1 MLAGRS
7 TLVVEDEYLIA
18 LEIQRVL
25 EGAGAVATIGAG
37 ISSIDL
43 DADTDRFDL
52 AVVSIRPDSVDE
64 HALCQALR
72 DQGTAVVALS
82 GANEHSGGVPGLEA
96 IPVVIKPFTD
106 EELIAAALVALD
118 ATRPESEPVS

>member
-25 EGAGAVATIGAG
+25 EGVGAAAIIGAG
-37 ISSIDL
+37 SVGVDL
-43 DADTDRFDL
+43 AAQAGHFDL
-52 AVVSIRPDSVDE
+52 AIVSIGPDSVEE
-64 HALCQALR
+64 HALCQSLR
-72 DQGTAVVALS
+72 ARGTAVVALS

-118 ATRPESEPVS
+118 AIG